1 MRTAFLVLNHRP
13 PAQLLRLL
21 RTLRSGDRDAPL
33 VVHHDRFRSN
43 FNESAL
49 EPLGSAHLLTSDVPV
64 KWGDFSIVDVYWQSL
79 AWMLEHVEFDWVVVL
94 SAQDYPIK
102 PLRAL
107 EDMLSQSD
115 ADVFMHAEKIDDIA
129 YGRGRW
135 ERRRRYLYQYRDRPA
150 APVPAHAGVL
160 HRVGH
165 LTQEFV
171 FASLNILQP
180 YVHFYKLPD
189 GLPRCV
195 GVRARSTPFSATFP
209 CWYGPDRSTLSHRA
223 AEVVV
228 ATSRRR
234 PEYVAYYRKTML
246 PDESATATIVCNAPE
261 LKIEP
266 RDLHHIRWT
275 RARSGHPDVF
285 GVADLPELL
294 ASPCYFARK
303 FDIAQDID
311 VLDRLD
317 QAIMPDQSQLDATT
331 PVVESPD

>member
-21 RTLRSGDRDAPL
+21 RTLRSGDQDAPL

-135 ERRRRYLYQYRDRPA
+135 ERRRRYLYQYRDIPTVPA
-150 APVPAHAGVL
+150 PAHAGVL

-165 LTQEFV
+165 LTQEFL
-171 FASLNILQP
+171 FASVNFQP
-180 YVHFYKLPD
+180 YVHSTSCRTVCPVAWGARD
-189 GLPRCV
+189 ARPPSPRRS
-195 GVRARSTPFSATFP
+195 RAGTGRTGRPFRTA
-209 CWYGPDRSTLSHRA
+209 A

-228 ATSRRR
+228 AIRCRR
-234 PEYVAYYRKTML
+234 PDHVAYYRKTMI

-261 LKIEP
+261 
-266 RDLHHIRWT
+266 
-275 RARSGHPDVF
+275 
-285 GVADLPELL
+285 
-294 ASPCYFARK
+294 
-303 FDIAQDID
+303 
-311 VLDRLD
+311 
-317 QAIMPDQSQLDATT
+317 
-331 PVVESPD
+331 

>member
-1 MRTAFLVLNHRP
+1 M
-13 PAQLLRLL
+13 
-21 RTLRSGDRDAPL
+21 
-33 VVHHDRFRSN
+33 
-43 FNESAL
+43 
-49 EPLGSAHLLTSDVPV
+49 
-64 KWGDFSIVDVYWQSL
+64 
-79 AWMLEHVEFDWVVVL
+79 
-94 SAQDYPIK
+94 
-102 PLRAL
+102 
-107 EDMLSQSD
+107 
-115 ADVFMHAEKIDDIA
+115 
-129 YGRGRW
+129 
-135 ERRRRYLYQYRDRPA
+135 
-150 APVPAHAGVL
+150 
-160 HRVGH
+160 
-165 LTQEFV
+165 
-171 FASLNILQP
+171 
-180 YVHFYKLPD
+180 
-189 GLPRCV
+189 
-195 GVRARSTPFSATFP
+195 
-209 CWYGPDRSTLSHRA
+209 
-223 AEVVV
+223 

>member
-1 MRTAFLVLNHRP
+1 MQRRSTTSHTAEGVGKGGG
-13 PAQLLRLL
+13 A
-21 RTLRSGDRDAPL
+21 
-33 VVHHDRFRSN
+33 
-43 FNESAL
+43 
-49 EPLGSAHLLTSDVPV
+49 TSTSTGTVPTV
-64 KWGDFSIVDVYWQSL
+64 
-79 AWMLEHVEFDWVVVL
+79 
-94 SAQDYPIK
+94 
-102 PLRAL
+102 
-107 EDMLSQSD
+107 
-115 ADVFMHAEKIDDIA
+115 
-129 YGRGRW
+129 
-135 ERRRRYLYQYRDRPA
+135 
-150 APVPAHAGVL
+150 PVPAHAGVL

-171 FASLNILQP
+171 FASVNILQP

-209 CWYGPDRSTLSHRA
+209 CWYGPDWSTLSHRA

-234 PEYVAYYRKTML
+234 PEYVAYYRKTMI

>member
-195 GVRARSTPFSATFP
+195 GVRARSTPFERDVPVLVRAGQVDPFAP
-209 CWYGPDRSTLSHRA
+209 RGRS
-223 AEVVV
+223 
-228 ATSRRR
+228 
-234 PEYVAYYRKTML
+234 
-246 PDESATATIVCNAPE
+246 
-261 LKIEP
+261 
-266 RDLHHIRWT
+266 
-275 RARSGHPDVF
+275 RSGHLAPAPRVR
-285 GVADLPELL
+285 GVLPQDDAPRRVGDGHDRVQRTRVENRAARPTPHPLDTGQVG
-294 ASPCYFARK
+294 ASRRVRSGRLTGASGLTVLFRPKVRHRAGHRRPRSAGPGDHAR
-303 FDIAQDID
+303 
-311 VLDRLD
+311 
-317 QAIMPDQSQLDATT
+317 
-331 PVVESPD
+331 PVAA